1 MTIRDIKILLKII
14 REKLNVGL
22 PLDSSVNYEF
32 QEKIKHKNYIFSS
45 GIDLIYE
52 LFNMERKTKNS
63 LLSKSI
69 KTISNYPSINKIF
82 TKLADRGALY

>member
-1 MTIRDIKILLKII
+1 MNFKKKIR
-14 REKLNVGL
+14 
-22 PLDSSVNYEF
+22 
-32 QEKIKHKNYIFSS
+32 HKNLVFSS
-45 GIDLIYE
+45 GVDLIYE
-52 LFNMERKTKNS
+52 LFNIERKTKNS